1 MQRGKDCDHR
11 VQIRARRTAEYE
23 EELWGTKERQSQLL
37 DAVRKKQPR
46 IVFTADDSEDLC
58 PEWQEQE
65 TPHIKEEEK
74 DEEFHQIKEE
84 DELQPPYIKKE
95 EEEAHCYIKEEE
107 EEETITMV
115 RLTGV
120 PFKSEDE
127 DGQSEDN
134 GGAQPPSSSSSQHM
148 TTEGDRGHCG
158 RQVDGLSAP
167 LSNCDDMSHSSDYD
181 DDDDDKQSE
190 GHADKKHWKCSQ
202 CKKAFKKNSDLK
214 QHMRTHSGEKPFAC
228 SVCSQTFSQKGSL
241 RKHTRIHTDLCPVSV
256 DPERSFSHFV
266 TGSCKRGRQQNVPVD
281 SYRKNKSS
289 TRERGKTEGQDD
301 REPTV
306 RRNAALPVLVL

>member
-1 MQRGKDCDHR
+1 MQRGKDCDRR

-23 EELWGTKERQSQLL
+23 EELWGTKERQSQPL

-46 IVFTADDSEDLC
+46 IVSTADDSEDLC

-74 DEEFHQIKEE
+74 E

-95 EEEAHCYIKEEE
+95 EEAHRYIKEEE
-107 EEETITMV
+107 EEETITVV

-120 PFKSEDE
+120 PFKSEAE

-134 GGAQPPSSSSSQHM
+134 GGTQPPSSSSSQRM

-158 RQVDGLSAP
+158 RQVNGLSAP

-181 DDDDDKQSE
+181 DDDDDGDEQSE

-202 CKKAFKKNSDLK
+202 CEKAFKKNSDLK

-228 SVCSQTFSQKGSL
+228 SVCRQTFSQKGSL
-241 RKHTRIHTDLCPVSV
+241 RKHTRIHTGDVIAHL
-256 DPERSFSHFV
+256 
-266 TGSCKRGRQQNVPVD
+266 
-281 SYRKNKSS
+281 
-289 TRERGKTEGQDD
+289 
-301 REPTV
+301 
-306 RRNAALPVLVL
+306 